1 MSKNKI
7 SKNWINKQK
16 RDIYVRKSLV
26 EGYRSRAAYKLKE
39 IDEKFKIV
47 KNGIY
52 LIDLGAAPGSW
63 SQYVNKKTKNSKILA
78 IDILKIKKIENIQNL
93 EGDFTDFK
101 TQEQIKV
108 HFNSKVDV
116 ILSDMAANTTG
127 NKNIDSIKTGEL
139 CKEAIFF
146 AKDILKKDGKLVV
159 KFFIG
164 SVFNE
169 IVKIAREFFK
179 EVNIYKPKAS
189 RKESKESY
197 LICKYLRI

>member
-1 MSKNKI
+1 MSKNKA

-16 RDIYVRKSLV
+16 RDLYVRKSLI

-39 IDEKFKIV
+39 IDEKFKII

-101 TQEQIKV
+101 TQEQVKE

>member
-1 MSKNKI
+1 MSKNKS

-39 IDEKFKIV
+39 IDEKFKII

-63 SQYVNKKTKNSKILA
+63 SQYAIKKTKNSKILA
-78 IDILKIKKIENIQNL
+78 IDLLKIEKIKNIQNL
-93 EGDFTDFK
+93 NGDFTEFK
-101 TQEQIKV
+101 IQEQIKNY
-108 HFNSKVDV
+108 FDNKVDV
-116 ILSDMAANTTG
+116 VLSDMAANTTG

-146 AKDILKKDGKLVV
+146 SKEILKKDGKLVA
-159 KFFIG
+159 KLFIG

-169 IVKIAREFFK
+169 IIKIAKETFK
-179 EVNIYKPKAS
+179 ETNIYKPKAS

-197 LICKYLRI
+197 LICKYLR

>member
-1 MSKNKI
+1 MSKNKT

-16 RDIYVRKSLV
+16 RDIYVRKSLL
-26 EGYRSRAAYKLKE
+26 EGYRSRAAYKLNE
-39 IDEKFKIV
+39 IDEKFKII

-63 SQYVNKKTKNSKILA
+63 SQYVSKKTKNSKILA
-78 IDILKIKKIENIQNL
+78 IDLLKIKKIENIDNL
-93 EGDFTDFK
+93 EGDFTEFK
-101 TQEQIKV
+101 TQEQIKIY
-108 HFNSKVDV
+108 FDNKVDV
-116 ILSDMAANTTG
+116 VLSDMAANTTG

-146 AKDILKKDGKLVV
+146 AKDILNQDGKLVA

-169 IVKIAREFFK
+169 IVKIAKETFK

-197 LICKYLRI
+197 LVCKYLRS